1 MARVERDDRKKWY
14 VLSEMT
20 LVGQRKKKGRVVNTN
35 DRKKWHVLSEM
46 TLVGQRKKKEKKE
59 G

>member
-1 MARVERDDRKKWY
+1 MRHF
-14 VLSEMT
+14 
-20 LVGQRKKKGRVVNTN
+20 VGQRKEKKKEGRVVNTN